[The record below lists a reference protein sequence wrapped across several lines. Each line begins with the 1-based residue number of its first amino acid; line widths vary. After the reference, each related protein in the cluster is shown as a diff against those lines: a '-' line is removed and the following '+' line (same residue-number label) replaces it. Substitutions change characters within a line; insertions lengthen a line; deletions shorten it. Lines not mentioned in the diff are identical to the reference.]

1 MKPLKHALA
10 ALAGVL
16 LLSTQAGAFDYEF
29 HTAAPADYYGGT
41 AYEEVYGAQYNYG
54 GHNTVDFLDPLTDAV
69 LPQTNTT
76 DIEYGLSA
84 GAGGPSAGGAENVLP
99 GAWMELPVAAAAQ
112 YTDIG
117 TLVRS
122 DGSIG
127 TLVIPKRG
135 IRYRA
140 HEGTDSA
147 TMSRGVGH
155 FPGTTGWNGNISLCG
170 HNRGSSHNIGSIRN
184 LSTGDT
190 IQYETSQGTRTY
202 CVSFVGIIEKTDWSY
217 LEATSDNRITIITC
231 LADQP
236 AKRVCVQAQEVCS

>member
-1 MKPLKHALA
+1 MKSVKHILA

-16 LLSTQAGAFDYEF
+16 LLSTQALAFDYDFE
-29 HTAAPADYYGGT
+29 TAAPADYYGGT
-41 AYEEVYGAQYNYG
+41 SYEMVYGAQYNYG
-54 GHNTVDFLDPLTDAV
+54 GRNAVDLLDPLAELV
-69 LPQTNTT
+69 LPQTNTA

-99 GAWMELPVAAAAQ
+99 GTWMDLPAAAAAL
-112 YTDIG
+112 YTDAG

-127 TLVIPKRG
+127 TLVIPKLG

-140 HEGTDSA
+140 YEGTSSA
-147 TMSRGVGH
+147 TMSKGVGH

-190 IQYETSQGTRTY
+190 IQYETSLGTRTY
-202 CVSFVGIIEKTDWSY
+202 CVSFVGVIDQADWSF
-217 LEATSDNRITIITC
+217 LESTPDNRITIITC

>member
-1 MKPLKHALA
+1 MKHTRTALA
-10 ALAGVL
+10 TLAGAL
-16 LLSTQAGAFDYEF
+16 LLSTPALAFDYEF

-54 GHNTVDFLDPLTDAV
+54 GRNAVDFLDPLTEVV
-69 LPQTNTT
+69 LPQTNTA

-84 GAGGPSAGGAENVLP
+84 GAGRPFTGNAESILP
-99 GAWMELPVAAAAQ
+99 GVWMQAPAAVVAQ
-112 YTDIG
+112 YTDAG

-122 DGSIG
+122 NGSIG
-127 TLVIPKRG
+127 TLVIPKLG
-135 IRYRA
+135 IRYNA
-140 HEGTDSA
+140 YEGTDSA

-184 LSTGDT
+184 LRGGDT
-190 IQYETSQGTRTY
+190 IQYETGLGVRTY
-202 CVSFVGIIEKTDWSY
+202 RVSFVGVIDRTDWSY

-236 AKRVCVQAQEVCS
+236 AKRVCVQGQEVCS